1 VIRRI
6 DLDSKKVHLGLTK
19 DQIKSAPEFDE
30 KTYMSEEYRDR
41 IGTYYGT
48 MA

>member
-1 VIRRI
+1 VR
-6 DLDSKKVHLGLTK
+6 LTK

-30 KTYMSEEYRDR
+30 KTYMNREYRDR